1 MVMFHVKKI
10 LLLLLLGQVVS
21 SHAGFRWDWLKFK
34 RQTHSEPT
42 RPTNRDVPQND
53 AFFLHQQASPSLLE
67 DPPHNSVGRRSYDAT
82 AVAKTAVQ
90 WSLLLFLARSIWQ
103 AFKDVAEEIASMDD
117 SEDDSKLLKVPLS
130 KVGGNKETSLIHRI
144 AWKLS
149 QCGIPLQ
156 SSTERSV
163 ESLLQT
169 LTKNEAALLDQCL
182 YIPSAHPKIAGFTEI
197 QEDLQS
203 MLNQFLR
210 QDNTNQHPYSRLFDD
225 DKSHHVLLYGPP
237 GMGKSLL
244 IKRLATQIPTVLLT
258 PSVLLRKWVGDTNL
272 RVRTLFTAL
281 QKLAPVML
289 CLDEVDGLFR
299 ERQLQEHEVSRD
311 LKTEFLQW
319 WDGLLS
325 GEKIWIVAATNRPF
339 EVDSAVLRR
348 LPRQFFIDQPNLAA
362 RKKMLS
368 NLLEGLPH
376 DIDVEHVALH
386 TNGFSASD
394 LRRLLQ
400 VAAKGCKEVDT
411 YVKMTTGH
419 VLGALEFVQP
429 TPQTPAYRAALQKYL
444 SPQGQQARS
453 PYIEHYRIEV
463 DFECDSDADKNV
475 AEEEDITDDDTD
487 DDP

>member
-1 MVMFHVKKI
+1 MFHLNKRI
-10 LLLLLLGQVVS
+10 LLLLLYQVVY
-21 SHAGFRWDWLKFK
+21 SHAGFRWGWLRFK

-42 RPTNRDVPQND
+42 RPTNRDSSPND
-53 AFFLHQQASPSLLE
+53 ALFLHQQSCPSLLE
-67 DPPHNSVGRRSYDAT
+67 DPSHNSVGRSSYDAT

-90 WSLLLFLARSIWQ
+90 WSLIIFLARSIWQ
-103 AFKDVAEEIASMDD
+103 AFKDVAEEIASMDN
-117 SEDDSKLLKVPLS
+117 SEEDSKLLNFPLNRVAGS
-130 KVGGNKETSLIHRI
+130 KETSLIHRI

-163 ESLLQT
+163 ESILQK

-182 YIPSAHPKIAGFTEI
+182 YIPSAHPKIAGFNEI
-197 QEDLQS
+197 QEELQS
-203 MLNQFLR
+203 ILNQYLH
-210 QDNTNQHPYSRLFDD
+210 QGNSNQHPYSRLFED

-244 IKRLATQIPTVLLT
+244 IKRLTTQIPTVLLT
-258 PSVLLRKWVGDTNL
+258 PSVLLRKWVGETNM

-299 ERQLQEHEVSRD
+299 ERQIQEHEVSRD

-348 LPRQFFIDQPNLAA
+348 LPRQFYIDQPNLAA
-362 RKKMLS
+362 RKKMLR

-376 DIDVEHVALH
+376 DIDVEHVAFH
-386 TNGFSASD
+386 TDGFSASD

-400 VAAKGCKEVDT
+400 LAAKGCKELDT
-411 YVKMTTGH
+411 YVEMTTGH
-419 VLGALEFVQP
+419 VLGALDFVQP
-429 TPQTPAYRAALQKYL
+429 TPQTPAYRAALKKYL

-453 PYIEHYRIEV
+453 PYIEHYQIEL
-463 DFECDSDADKNV
+463 ELESDSDADKNG
-475 AEEEDITDDDTD
+475 ADEECLSDDDAD